1 MALTMYLQQKLNP
14 APPDP
19 LQAKIMSFLPL
30 MFLFLFATFP
40 AGLVIYWTWNN
51 ILSIGQQ
58 WIIMKKQNDFM
69 KAFSFKVFSEGISFK
84 SYNELKFY
92 GIPEICFTGRSNV
105 GKSSLINAITN
116 RKSLASTS
124 NKPGHTR
131 KIFFYNIAKK
141 FMLVDLLGYGYAKAS
156 KNKIERMSELV
167 FLYLTK
173 RTYLKIV
180 YILIDSRHGFKE
192 SDISFLEF
200 LDTNKISFQIVFTKI
215 DKINKK

>member
-1 MALTMYLQQKLNP
+1 
-14 APPDP
+14 
-19 LQAKIMSFLPL
+19 
-30 MFLFLFATFP
+30 
-40 AGLVIYWTWNN
+40 
-51 ILSIGQQ
+51 
-58 WIIMKKQNDFM
+58 M
-69 KAFSFKVFSEGISFK
+69 KAFSFKVFSEGVSYK
-84 SYNELKFY
+84 NYNELKFY

-141 FMLVDLLGYGYAKAS
+141 FMLVDLPGYGYAKAS
-156 KNKIERMSELV
+156 KNKIEKMSELV

-173 RTYLKIV
+173 RAYLKIV

-215 DKINKK
+215 DKINESEKEILIKGTQFHKLIKNSHPFFTSSKTKLGVKDIKKQIIDNLKNYE

>member
-1 MALTMYLQQKLNP
+1 
-14 APPDP
+14 
-19 LQAKIMSFLPL
+19 
-30 MFLFLFATFP
+30 
-40 AGLVIYWTWNN
+40 
-51 ILSIGQQ
+51 
-58 WIIMKKQNDFM
+58 M

-84 SYNELKFY
+84 SYDELKFY

-141 FMLVDLLGYGYAKAS
+141 FMLVDLPGYGYAKAS
-156 KNKIERMSELV
+156 KNKIEKMSELV

-173 RTYLKIV
+173 RNYLKIV

-215 DKINKK
+215 DKINESEKEILIKGTQFHKLIKNSHPFFTSSKTKLGVKDIKKQIIDNLKNYE

>member
-1 MALTMYLQQKLNP
+1 
-14 APPDP
+14 
-19 LQAKIMSFLPL
+19 
-30 MFLFLFATFP
+30 
-40 AGLVIYWTWNN
+40 
-51 ILSIGQQ
+51 
-58 WIIMKKQNDFM
+58 M
-69 KAFSFKVFSEGISFK
+69 KAFSFKVFSEGVSYK
-84 SYNELKFY
+84 NYNELKFY

-131 KIFFYNIAKK
+131 KILFYNIAKK
-141 FMLVDLLGYGYAKAS
+141 FMLVDLPGYGYAKAS
-156 KNKIERMSELV
+156 KNKIEKMSELV

-173 RTYLKIV
+173 RNYLKIV

-215 DKINKK
+215 DKINESEKEILIKGTQFHKLIKNSHPFFTSSKTKLGVKDIKKQIIDNLKNYE

>member
-1 MALTMYLQQKLNP
+1 
-14 APPDP
+14 
-19 LQAKIMSFLPL
+19 
-30 MFLFLFATFP
+30 
-40 AGLVIYWTWNN
+40 
-51 ILSIGQQ
+51 
-58 WIIMKKQNDFM
+58 M
-69 KAFSFKVFSEGISFK
+69 KAFSFNVFSEGISFK

-105 GKSSLINAITN
+105 GKASLINAITN

-124 NKPGHTR
+124 NKPGHTQ

-141 FMLVDLLGYGYAKAS
+141 FMLVDLPGYGYVKAS
-156 KNKIERMSELV
+156 KNKIEKMSELV

-173 RTYLKIV
+173 RAYLKIV

-215 DKINKK
+215 DKINKNEKEVLIKGMHFHKLIKNSNPFFTSSKTKLGVKDIKKQIIANLKNHE

>member
-1 MALTMYLQQKLNP
+1 
-14 APPDP
+14 
-19 LQAKIMSFLPL
+19 
-30 MFLFLFATFP
+30 
-40 AGLVIYWTWNN
+40 
-51 ILSIGQQ
+51 
-58 WIIMKKQNDFM
+58 M

-84 SYNELKFY
+84 NYNELKFY

-141 FMLVDLLGYGYAKAS
+141 FMLVDLPGYGYAKTS
-156 KNKIERMSELV
+156 KNKIEKMSELV

-180 YILIDSRHGFKE
+180 YILIDSRRGFKE

-200 LDTNKISFQIVFTKI
+200 LDANKITFQIVFTKI
-215 DKINKK
+215 DKINKKEKEVLIKGMRFHKLVRNSHPFFTSSITKLGVKDIKKQIVNNLKNHE

>member
-1 MALTMYLQQKLNP
+1 
-14 APPDP
+14 
-19 LQAKIMSFLPL
+19 
-30 MFLFLFATFP
+30 
-40 AGLVIYWTWNN
+40 
-51 ILSIGQQ
+51 
-58 WIIMKKQNDFM
+58 M

-141 FMLVDLLGYGYAKAS
+141 FMLVDLPGYGYVRAPRS
-156 KNKIERMSELV
+156 RIEKMSELV

-173 RTYLKIV
+173 RSYLKIV

-200 LDTNKISFQIVFTKI
+200 LDSNKISFQIVFTKI
-215 DKINKK
+215 DKINKKEKEVLIKGMQFHQLIRNSHPFFTSSKTKLGVKDIKKQIIDNLKKHE

>member
-1 MALTMYLQQKLNP
+1 
-14 APPDP
+14 
-19 LQAKIMSFLPL
+19 
-30 MFLFLFATFP
+30 
-40 AGLVIYWTWNN
+40 
-51 ILSIGQQ
+51 
-58 WIIMKKQNDFM
+58 M
-69 KAFSFKVFSEGISFK
+69 KAFSFKVFSEGVGFK
-84 SYNELKFY
+84 NYNELKFY

-141 FMLVDLLGYGYAKAS
+141 FMLVDLPGYGYAKAS
-156 KNKIERMSELV
+156 KNKIEKMSELV

-173 RTYLKIV
+173 RTYLKMV

-215 DKINKK
+215 DKINESEKEILIKGMQFHKLIKNSHPFYTSSKTKLGVKDIKKQIIDNFKNYE

>member
-1 MALTMYLQQKLNP
+1 
-14 APPDP
+14 
-19 LQAKIMSFLPL
+19 
-30 MFLFLFATFP
+30 
-40 AGLVIYWTWNN
+40 
-51 ILSIGQQ
+51 
-58 WIIMKKQNDFM
+58 M

-141 FMLVDLLGYGYAKAS
+141 FMLVDLPGYGYAKAS
-156 KNKIERMSELV
+156 KNKIEKMSELV

-200 LDTNKISFQIVFTKI
+200 LDVNKISFQIVFTKI
-215 DKINKK
+215 DKINKNEKEVLIKGMHFHKLIKNSHPIFTSSKTKIGVKDIKKQIIDNLKNYE

>member
-1 MALTMYLQQKLNP
+1 
-14 APPDP
+14 
-19 LQAKIMSFLPL
+19 
-30 MFLFLFATFP
+30 
-40 AGLVIYWTWNN
+40 
-51 ILSIGQQ
+51 
-58 WIIMKKQNDFM
+58 M

-84 SYNELKFY
+84 NYNELKFY

-131 KIFFYNIAKK
+131 RIFFYNIANK
-141 FMLVDLLGYGYAKAS
+141 FMLVDLPGYGYAKAS
-156 KNKIERMSELV
+156 KNKIEKMSELV

-215 DKINKK
+215 DKINNSEKEVLIKGMQFHKLIKNSHLFFTSSKTKLGVKDIKKQIIDNLKNYE

>member
-1 MALTMYLQQKLNP
+1 
-14 APPDP
+14 
-19 LQAKIMSFLPL
+19 
-30 MFLFLFATFP
+30 
-40 AGLVIYWTWNN
+40 
-51 ILSIGQQ
+51 
-58 WIIMKKQNDFM
+58 M

-105 GKSSLINAITN
+105 GKSSLINALTN

-124 NKPGHTR
+124 NKPGHTQ

-141 FMLVDLLGYGYAKAS
+141 FMLVDLPGYGYAKAS
-156 KNKIERMSELV
+156 KNKIEKMSELV

-200 LDTNKISFQIVFTKI
+200 LDANKISFQIVFTKI
-215 DKINKK
+215 DKISNKEKEILIKGMQFHKLIKNSHPIFTSSKTKIGVKDIKKQIIDNLKNHE

>member
-1 MALTMYLQQKLNP
+1 
-14 APPDP
+14 
-19 LQAKIMSFLPL
+19 
-30 MFLFLFATFP
+30 
-40 AGLVIYWTWNN
+40 
-51 ILSIGQQ
+51 
-58 WIIMKKQNDFM
+58 M

-141 FMLVDLLGYGYAKAS
+141 FMLVDLPGYGYAKAS
-156 KNKIERMSELV
+156 KNKIEKMSELV

-215 DKINKK
+215 DKINKNEKEVLIKGMHFHKLIRNSHFFFTSSKTKLGVKDIKKQIVDNLKNYE

>member
-1 MALTMYLQQKLNP
+1 
-14 APPDP
+14 
-19 LQAKIMSFLPL
+19 
-30 MFLFLFATFP
+30 
-40 AGLVIYWTWNN
+40 
-51 ILSIGQQ
+51 
-58 WIIMKKQNDFM
+58 M

-124 NKPGHTR
+124 NKPGHKR

-141 FMLVDLLGYGYAKAS
+141 FMLVDLPGYGYAKAS
-156 KNKIERMSELV
+156 KNKIEKMSELV

-200 LDTNKISFQIVFTKI
+200 LDANKISFQIVFTKI
-215 DKINKK
+215 DKINKNEKEILIKGMQFHKLIQNSHPFFTSSKTKLGIIDIKKQIIDNLKNHE

>member
-1 MALTMYLQQKLNP
+1 
-14 APPDP
+14 
-19 LQAKIMSFLPL
+19 
-30 MFLFLFATFP
+30 
-40 AGLVIYWTWNN
+40 
-51 ILSIGQQ
+51 
-58 WIIMKKQNDFM
+58 MKT
-69 KAFSFKVFSEGISFK
+69 FSFKVFSEGISFK
-84 SYNELKFY
+84 SYDELKFY

-141 FMLVDLLGYGYAKAS
+141 FMLVDLPGYGYAKAS
-156 KNKIERMSELV
+156 KNKIEKMSELV

-173 RTYLKIV
+173 RAYLKIV

-215 DKINKK
+215 DKINENEKEILIKGMQFHKLIKNSRPFFTSSKTKLGVKDIKKQIIDNLKNYE

>member
-1 MALTMYLQQKLNP
+1 
-14 APPDP
+14 
-19 LQAKIMSFLPL
+19 
-30 MFLFLFATFP
+30 
-40 AGLVIYWTWNN
+40 
-51 ILSIGQQ
+51 
-58 WIIMKKQNDFM
+58 M

-84 SYNELKFY
+84 NYNELKFY

-131 KIFFYNIAKK
+131 RIFFYNIAKR
-141 FMLVDLLGYGYAKAS
+141 FMLVDLPGYGYAKAS
-156 KNKIERMSELV
+156 KNKIEKMSELV

-173 RTYLKIV
+173 RTYLKMV

-192 SDISFLEF
+192 NDISFLEF

-215 DKINKK
+215 DKINESEKEILIKGMQFHKLIKNSHPFYTSSKTKLGVKDIKKQIIDNFKNYE

>member
-1 MALTMYLQQKLNP
+1 
-14 APPDP
+14 
-19 LQAKIMSFLPL
+19 
-30 MFLFLFATFP
+30 
-40 AGLVIYWTWNN
+40 
-51 ILSIGQQ
+51 
-58 WIIMKKQNDFM
+58 M
-69 KAFSFKVFSEGISFK
+69 KAFSFKVFSEGISFN

-131 KIFFYNIAKK
+131 KISFYNIAKK
-141 FMLVDLLGYGYAKAS
+141 FMLVDLPGYGYAKAS
-156 KNKIERMSELV
+156 KNKIEKMSELV

-215 DKINKK
+215 DKINENEKEILIKGTQFHKLIKNSHPFFTSSKTKLGVKDIKKQIIDNLKNYE

>member
-1 MALTMYLQQKLNP
+1 
-14 APPDP
+14 
-19 LQAKIMSFLPL
+19 
-30 MFLFLFATFP
+30 
-40 AGLVIYWTWNN
+40 
-51 ILSIGQQ
+51 
-58 WIIMKKQNDFM
+58 M

-84 SYNELKFY
+84 NYNELKFY

-131 KIFFYNIAKK
+131 RIFFYNIANK
-141 FMLVDLLGYGYAKAS
+141 FMLVDLPGYGYAKAS
-156 KNKIERMSELV
+156 KNKIEKMSELV

-215 DKINKK
+215 DKINESEKEILIKGMQFHKLIKNSHPFYTSSKTKLGVKDIKKQIIDNFKNYE

>member
-1 MALTMYLQQKLNP
+1 
-14 APPDP
+14 
-19 LQAKIMSFLPL
+19 
-30 MFLFLFATFP
+30 
-40 AGLVIYWTWNN
+40 
-51 ILSIGQQ
+51 
-58 WIIMKKQNDFM
+58 M

-131 KIFFYNIAKK
+131 RIFFYNIAKK
-141 FMLVDLLGYGYAKAS
+141 FMLVDLPGYGYAKAS
-156 KNKIERMSELV
+156 KNKIEKLSELV

-215 DKINKK
+215 DKINNSEKEVLIKGMQFHKLIKNSHPFFTSSKTKLGVKDIKKQIIDNLKYHE

>member
-1 MALTMYLQQKLNP
+1 
-14 APPDP
+14 
-19 LQAKIMSFLPL
+19 
-30 MFLFLFATFP
+30 
-40 AGLVIYWTWNN
+40 
-51 ILSIGQQ
+51 
-58 WIIMKKQNDFM
+58 M

-141 FMLVDLLGYGYAKAS
+141 FMLVDLPGYGYAKAS
-156 KNKIERMSELV
+156 KNKIEKMSELV

-200 LDTNKISFQIVFTKI
+200 LDANKITFQIVFTKI
-215 DKINKK
+215 DKINKKEKEVLIKGMRVHKLVRNSHPFFTSSITKLGVKDIKKQIVDNLKNHE

>member
-1 MALTMYLQQKLNP
+1 
-14 APPDP
+14 
-19 LQAKIMSFLPL
+19 
-30 MFLFLFATFP
+30 
-40 AGLVIYWTWNN
+40 
-51 ILSIGQQ
+51 
-58 WIIMKKQNDFM
+58 M
-69 KAFSFKVFSEGISFK
+69 KAFSFKVFSEGVGFK
-84 SYNELKFY
+84 NYNELKFY

-141 FMLVDLLGYGYAKAS
+141 FMLVDLPGYGYAKAS
-156 KNKIERMSELV
+156 KNKIEKMSELV

-173 RTYLKIV
+173 RTYLKMV

-215 DKINKK
+215 DKINESEKEILIKGMQFHKLIKNSHPFYTSSKTKLGVKDIKKQIIDNLKNHE

>member
-1 MALTMYLQQKLNP
+1 
-14 APPDP
+14 
-19 LQAKIMSFLPL
+19 
-30 MFLFLFATFP
+30 
-40 AGLVIYWTWNN
+40 
-51 ILSIGQQ
+51 
-58 WIIMKKQNDFM
+58 MKT
-69 KAFSFKVFSEGISFK
+69 FSFKVFSEGIGFK
-84 SYNELKFY
+84 SYNDLKFY

-124 NKPGHTR
+124 SKPGHTR
-131 KIFFYNIAKK
+131 KIFFYNIEKK
-141 FMLVDLLGYGYAKAS
+141 FMLVDLPGYGYAKAS
-156 KNKIERMSELV
+156 KNKIEKMSELV

-200 LDTNKISFQIVFTKI
+200 VDTNKISFQIVFTKI
-215 DKINKK
+215 DKISNKE

>member
-1 MALTMYLQQKLNP
+1 
-14 APPDP
+14 
-19 LQAKIMSFLPL
+19 
-30 MFLFLFATFP
+30 
-40 AGLVIYWTWNN
+40 
-51 ILSIGQQ
+51 
-58 WIIMKKQNDFM
+58 M

-141 FMLVDLLGYGYAKAS
+141 FMLVDLPGYGYAKAS
-156 KNKIERMSELV
+156 KNKIEKMSELV

-200 LDTNKISFQIVFTKI
+200 LDANKISFQIVFTKI
-215 DKINKK
+215 DKINKKEKEVLIKGMRFHKLVRNSHPFFTSSITKLGVKDIKKQIVDNLKNHE

>member
-1 MALTMYLQQKLNP
+1 
-14 APPDP
+14 
-19 LQAKIMSFLPL
+19 
-30 MFLFLFATFP
+30 
-40 AGLVIYWTWNN
+40 
-51 ILSIGQQ
+51 
-58 WIIMKKQNDFM
+58 M

-84 SYNELKFY
+84 NYNELKFY

-141 FMLVDLLGYGYAKAS
+141 FMLVDLPGYGYAKAS
-156 KNKIERMSELV
+156 KNKIEKMSELV

-215 DKINKK
+215 DKINESEKEILIKGMQFHKLIKNSHPFYTSSKTKLGVKDIKKQIIDNFKNYE

>member
-1 MALTMYLQQKLNP
+1 
-14 APPDP
+14 
-19 LQAKIMSFLPL
+19 
-30 MFLFLFATFP
+30 
-40 AGLVIYWTWNN
+40 
-51 ILSIGQQ
+51 
-58 WIIMKKQNDFM
+58 M
-69 KAFSFKVFSEGISFK
+69 KAFSFKVFSEGVGFK
-84 SYNELKFY
+84 NYNELKFY

-141 FMLVDLLGYGYAKAS
+141 FMLVDLPGYGYAKAS
-156 KNKIERMSELV
+156 KNKIEKMSELV

-215 DKINKK
+215 DKINESEKEILIKGMQFHKLIKNSHPFYTSSKTKLGVKDIKKQIIDNFKNYE

>member
-1 MALTMYLQQKLNP
+1 
-14 APPDP
+14 
-19 LQAKIMSFLPL
+19 
-30 MFLFLFATFP
+30 
-40 AGLVIYWTWNN
+40 
-51 ILSIGQQ
+51 
-58 WIIMKKQNDFM
+58 M

-84 SYNELKFY
+84 NYNELKFY

-131 KIFFYNIAKK
+131 RIFFYNIAKK
-141 FMLVDLLGYGYAKAS
+141 FMLVDLPGYGYAKAS
-156 KNKIERMSELV
+156 KNKIEKMSELV

-215 DKINKK
+215 DKINNSEKEVLIKGMQFHKLIKNSHPFFTSSKTKLGVKDIKKQIIDNLKNHE

>member
-1 MALTMYLQQKLNP
+1 
-14 APPDP
+14 
-19 LQAKIMSFLPL
+19 
-30 MFLFLFATFP
+30 
-40 AGLVIYWTWNN
+40 
-51 ILSIGQQ
+51 
-58 WIIMKKQNDFM
+58 M

-141 FMLVDLLGYGYAKAS
+141 FMLVDLPGYGYAKAS
-156 KNKIERMSELV
+156 KNKIEKMSELV

-215 DKINKK
+215 DKINKNEKEVLIKAMQFHKLIKNSHPFFTSSKTKLGVKDIKKQIIDNLKNHE

>member
-1 MALTMYLQQKLNP
+1 
-14 APPDP
+14 
-19 LQAKIMSFLPL
+19 
-30 MFLFLFATFP
+30 
-40 AGLVIYWTWNN
+40 
-51 ILSIGQQ
+51 
-58 WIIMKKQNDFM
+58 M
-69 KAFSFKVFSEGISFK
+69 KAFSFKVFSESISFK

-141 FMLVDLLGYGYAKAS
+141 FMLVDLPGYGYAKAS
-156 KNKIERMSELV
+156 KNKIEKMSELV

-173 RTYLKIV
+173 RSYLKIV

-215 DKINKK
+215 DKINNSEKEVLIKGMQFHKLIKNSHPFFTSSKTKLGVKDIKKQIIDNLKNHE

>member
-1 MALTMYLQQKLNP
+1 
-14 APPDP
+14 
-19 LQAKIMSFLPL
+19 
-30 MFLFLFATFP
+30 
-40 AGLVIYWTWNN
+40 
-51 ILSIGQQ
+51 
-58 WIIMKKQNDFM
+58 M
-69 KAFSFKVFSEGISFK
+69 KAFSFKVFFEGVSFK

-141 FMLVDLLGYGYAKAS
+141 FMLVDLPGYGYAKAS
-156 KNKIERMSELV
+156 KNKIEKMSELV

-215 DKINKK
+215 DKINETEKEILIKGTQFHKLIKNSHPFFTSSKTKLGVKDIKKQIIDNLKNYE

>member
-1 MALTMYLQQKLNP
+1 
-14 APPDP
+14 
-19 LQAKIMSFLPL
+19 
-30 MFLFLFATFP
+30 
-40 AGLVIYWTWNN
+40 
-51 ILSIGQQ
+51 
-58 WIIMKKQNDFM
+58 M
-69 KAFSFKVFSEGISFK
+69 KAFSFKVFSEGVGFK
-84 SYNELKFY
+84 NYNELKFY

-141 FMLVDLLGYGYAKAS
+141 FMLVDLPGYGYAKAS
-156 KNKIERMSELV
+156 KNKIEKMSELV

-215 DKINKK
+215 DKINESEKEVLIKGMQFHKLIKNSHPFYTSSKTKLGVKDIKKQIIDNLKNDE

>member
-1 MALTMYLQQKLNP
+1 
-14 APPDP
+14 
-19 LQAKIMSFLPL
+19 
-30 MFLFLFATFP
+30 
-40 AGLVIYWTWNN
+40 
-51 ILSIGQQ
+51 
-58 WIIMKKQNDFM
+58 M
-69 KAFSFKVFSEGISFK
+69 KAFSFKVFSEGVGFK
-84 SYNELKFY
+84 NYNELKFY

-141 FMLVDLLGYGYAKAS
+141 FMLVDLPGYGYAKAS
-156 KNKIERMSELV
+156 KNKIEKMSELV

-173 RTYLKIV
+173 RTYLKMV

-192 SDISFLEF
+192 NDISFLEF

-215 DKINKK
+215 DKINESEKEILIKGMQFHKLIKNSHPFYTSSKTKLGVKDIKKQIIDNFKNYE

>member
-1 MALTMYLQQKLNP
+1 
-14 APPDP
+14 
-19 LQAKIMSFLPL
+19 
-30 MFLFLFATFP
+30 
-40 AGLVIYWTWNN
+40 
-51 ILSIGQQ
+51 
-58 WIIMKKQNDFM
+58 M

-84 SYNELKFY
+84 NYNELKFY

-131 KIFFYNIAKK
+131 RIFFYNIAKK
-141 FMLVDLLGYGYAKAS
+141 FMLVDLPGYGYAKAS
-156 KNKIERMSELV
+156 KNKIEKMSELV

-215 DKINKK
+215 DKINESEKEILIKGMQFHKLIKNSHPFYTSSKTKLGVKDIKKQIIDNLKNYE